1 MMVLHSYSYL
11 SVVIDTFY

>member
-1 MMVLHSYSYL
+1 MVLHSYSYL